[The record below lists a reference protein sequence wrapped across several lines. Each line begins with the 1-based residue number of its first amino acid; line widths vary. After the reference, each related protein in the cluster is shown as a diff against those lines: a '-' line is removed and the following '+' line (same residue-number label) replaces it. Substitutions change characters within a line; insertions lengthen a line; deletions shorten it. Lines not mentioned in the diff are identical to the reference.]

1 MIDYLV
7 VGQIGRPHGIH
18 GEGHVHVY
26 TDFPERLKPG
36 VTLFV
41 GEDYKPVKIRS
52 SRWKNQV
59 LLLAFEEYLTR
70 EEIATLH
77 NQYLYVR
84 ADDRPSL
91 PLGEYYHHQL
101 LGLNVFARDLES
113 APSLQLLG
121 QITEIISTGAN
132 DVYVITN
139 DSGKE
144 LLIPALESTIVSID
158 INQGQMIVHLL
169 PGLLD

>member
-18 GEGHVHVY
+18 GEGQVHVF

-41 GEDYKPVKIRS
+41 GENYKPVKIRS

-70 EEIATLH
+70 EEIETLRH
-77 NQYLYVR
+77 QYLYVR

-91 PLGEYYHHQL
+91 LPGEYYHHQL
-101 LGLNVFARDLES
+101 LGLNVFAHDLES
-113 APSLQLLG
+113 APSPQFLG

-158 INQGQMIVHLL
+158 VNQGQMIVRLL